1 MKPFALL
8 SVSILTLGA
17 TACAPKGPAT
27 VATLKCPTA
36 QGDLTRTG
44 VAADGAACTYV
55 TTDGAEVTLQRIAV
69 LGSPEATLQALEDK
83 LLAGRSAPPKTAS
96 EDASKTTAEKS
107 AAEGTSADSIDDEVQ
122 AAVDEAMEDSKGSSV
137 SVKIGKDAHGVIVAD
152 DEHGHTRVNLPGIHI
167 SADDNSNTADV
178 RIGPLSVNASD
189 DGAKVRVFRPVRLK
203 GEALVREK
211 RGIRATL
218 IYSGSDLPNGYRVV
232 GYEAGGPRIGPLT
245 VAVMKSKSGSSSG
258 DDVYSDVKSLVRMNG
273 GV

>member
-17 TACAPKGPAT
+17 AACAPRGAAT

-83 LLAGRSAPPKTAS
+83 LLAGRTAQPKDAAGDSA
-96 EDASKTTAEKS
+96 KTTAEKS
-107 AAEGTSADSIDDEVQ
+107 AETGTSADSIDDEVQ
-122 AAVDEAMEDSKGSSV
+122 AAVAEAMDDSKDSSV
-137 SVKIGKDAHGVIVAD
+137 SVRIGHDAHGVVIAD
-152 DEHGHTRVNLPGIHI
+152 DEHGRTRVNLPGIHI
-167 SADDNSNTADV
+167 SADDNANTADV
-178 RIGPLSVNASD
+178 RIGPLSFNASD
-189 DGAKVRVFRPVRLK
+189 DGATVRMFRPVRLK

-218 IYSGSDLPNGYRVV
+218 IYSGKDLPNGYRFV
-232 GYEAGGPRIGPLT
+232 GYEAGGPRQGPLT
-245 VAVMKSKSGSSSG
+245 VAVVKSKSRGPS
-258 DDVYSDVKSLVRMNG
+258 DDEIYSDVKSLVRMNG